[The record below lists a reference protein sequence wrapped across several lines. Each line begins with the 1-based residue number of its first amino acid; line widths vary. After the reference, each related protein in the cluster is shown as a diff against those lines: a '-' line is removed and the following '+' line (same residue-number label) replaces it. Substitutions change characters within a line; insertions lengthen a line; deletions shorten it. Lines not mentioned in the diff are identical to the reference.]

1 VVVHGEVDGQGR
13 GSKTGQLSG
22 TAQTMVSIGP
32 HPTTEWQSDKDHQR
46 RQGPAY
52 QTESCVPFA
61 HVVEQRSHDGLL
73 ILAPIGHH
81 DQSRVIAVTLVGR
94 LLCEEDAGE
103 LWGQPGLD
111 GALLGLSQRLRRGDV
126 EETSEEVRR

>member
-1 VVVHGEVDGQGR
+1 VVVHGEIDGQGR

-22 TAQTMVSIGP
+22 AAQTMVSVGP

-52 QTESCVPFA
+52 QTEPRMPFS
-61 HVVEQRSHDGLL
+61 HVVEQGRHDRVTMFVPVGD
-73 ILAPIGHH
+73 H

-94 LLCEEDAGE
+94 LLCEEDARE

-111 GALLGLSQRLRRGDV
+111 GALFG
-126 EETSEEVRR
+126 